1 MAMTD
6 AEKIAEVQVLIDDSR
21 VTEATITTYLTIA
34 TQRLLERMYPNR
46 ANLDGLTLP
55 TKHDHDVCELA
66 SRMIDRRGFEGQKGS
81 SENGVKRDFDTV
93 DDEDILMRV
102 TQVIGVVL

>member
-6 AEKIAEVQVLIDDSR
+6 AEKIAEVKVLIDDSR
-21 VTEATITTYLTIA
+21 VTDATITTYLGIA
-34 TQRLLERMYPNR
+34 TQRLLERMYPYR
-46 ANLDGLTLP
+46 VDLSELTLP
-55 TKHDHDVCELA
+55 ERHDHDVCELA

-81 SENGVKRDFDTV
+81 TENGVKRDYDTV

-102 TQVIGVVL
+102 TQVVGVVL